1 MAPPSSELI
10 GAAGCRYLLKQL
22 IQERP
27 HLGRVWLATS
37 GQDKFILKDIP
48 KTIFSSFNEDI
59 RPRLRESPFL
69 RLPHDTIPDQRI
81 FVYKYMDDDFLSLVR
96 NHISIQARKQI
107 LKASLQGI
115 AELHSHDIV
124 HLGEVST
131 LQSHSVRLI
140 LAPDIKPD
148 NIMINYRGTG
158 KETIV
163 EQVQIIDL
171 ENAAYLPKGR
181 CIKGM
186 ATLKAS
192 LASPSDIFSFAAV
205 CIYAMLGQVIFEAD
219 EDLQKHESQ
228 GAFPHVIRLQRQVSF
243 FGDREGLNGLMKHV
257 GDEEVNRQILGFLWD
272 DRVADYHSYKPF
284 SDWPNVNDNEFKDVI
299 RRMTNLDPQKR
310 ATACEVLEH
319 PWFAESDDEN
329 TSYDA
334 ERICKSLEI
343 AKERCK

>member
-1 MAPPSSELI
+1 MTSPLSELV

-48 KTIFSSFNEDI
+48 KSIFSSFNKDI

-69 RLPHDTIPDQRI
+69 RLSHDTIPDQQI

-96 NHISIQARKQI
+96 KQIPMQARKQI
-107 LKASLQGI
+107 LKASLRGI
-115 AELHSHDIV
+115 AELHSHNIV
-124 HLGEVST
+124 HL
-131 LQSHSVRLI
+131 
-140 LAPDIKPD
+140 DIKPD
-148 NIMINYRGTG
+148 NIMINYCGTG

-163 EQVQIIDL
+163 KKVQIIDL

-186 ATLKAS
+186 LAGNDSWRSPEGHFKAS
-192 LASPSDIFSFAAV
+192 LASLLTFSPSQLWYVALL

-228 GAFPHVIRLQRQVSF
+228 GAFPHIIRLQRQVSF

-257 GDEEVNRQILGFLWD
+257 GDEEINCQVLRFLWD
-272 DRVADYHSYKPF
+272 DRAADYHSYKPF
-284 SDWPNVNDNEFKDVI
+284 SDWPNVNDDKFKDVI
-299 RRMTNLDPQKR
+299 HSMTHLDPQKR
-310 ATACEVLEH
+310 ATAREVLEH
-319 PWFAESDDEN
+319 PWFAGCEL
-329 TSYDA
+329 Y
-334 ERICKSLEI
+334 
-343 AKERCK
+343 